1 LETIFEIA
9 QKRGKIKDLEADISQ
24 DSFWEQNTEAQKI
37 FSNLTRLKSEVAAYD
52 DIARIGDDAEVM
64 IELIREDGESD
75 SSMRELDDYV
85 ARFVERIDTL
95 EIRSYLSQKYDRL
108 SCYFSLNAGAGG
120 TDAQDWTEIL
130 LRMYTRWMDKAGLT
144 YSLVDETPGD
154 EAGIKSVTLQVSG
167 EFAYGLLKTEIGV
180 HRLVRISPFNAND
193 KRQTSFAAVDVIPEM
208 SADFSDITIDPKDL
222 RVDTYRSTG
231 AGGQHIN
238 KTDSAVRITH
248 LPTGIVAQSQA
259 SRSQISN
266 RETAMSLLKARLIQ
280 LMESQHKEHLE
291 EIRGVEK
298 DIAWGNQI
306 RNYVFHPYKLVKDT
320 RTGVESTDLQG
331 VMDGDLDQ
339 FIHAQLKNQ
348 K

>member
-1 LETIFEIA
+1 MASYE
-9 QKRGKIKDLEADISQ
+9 DI
-24 DSFWEQNTEAQKI
+24 
-37 FSNLTRLKSEVAAYD
+37 R
-52 DIARIGDDAEVM
+52 RIGEDADVY
-64 IELIREDGESD
+64 IELIREEGESEAALA
-75 SSMRELDDYV
+75 ELDDYV
-85 ARFVERIDTL
+85 KRFVDRIDTL

-108 SCYFSLNAGAGG
+108 PCYFSLNSGAGG

-130 LRMYTRWMDKAGLT
+130 LRMYTRWMDKAGFT

-154 EAGIKSVTLQVSG
+154 EAGIKSVTLQVAG

-193 KRQTSFAAVDVIPEM
+193 KRQTSFAAVDVIPEL
-208 SADFSDITIDPKDL
+208 SSDFSDVVIDSKDL
-222 RVDTYRSTG
+222 RVDTYRATG

-248 LPTGIVAQSQA
+248 IPTGLVAQSQA

-266 RETAMSLLKARLIQ
+266 RETALSLLKARLIQ
-280 LMESQHKEHLE
+280 LMETQHKQHLE
-291 EIRGVEK
+291 DLRGVEK

-320 RTGVESTDLQG
+320 RTGVESTDLQS
-331 VMDGDLDQ
+331 VMDGDLDR

-348 K
+348 KSS

>member
-1 LETIFEIA
+1 MA
-9 QKRGKIKDLEADISQ
+9 S
-24 DSFWEQNTEAQKI
+24 
-37 FSNLTRLKSEVAAYD
+37 YD
-52 DIARIGDDAEVM
+52 DIRRIGEDAEVY
-64 IELIREDGESD
+64 IELIREEGESEAA
-75 SSMRELDDYV
+75 MVELDDYV
-85 ARFVERIDTL
+85 KRFVDRIDTL

-108 SCYFSLNAGAGG
+108 PCYFSLNSGAGG

-130 LRMYTRWMDKAGLT
+130 LRMYTRWMDKSGFT

-154 EAGIKSVTLQVSG
+154 EAGIKSVTLQVAG
-167 EFAYGLLKTEIGV
+167 ELAYGLLKTEIGV

-193 KRQTSFAAVDVIPEM
+193 KRQTSFAAVDVIPEL
-208 SADFSDITIDPKDL
+208 SSDFSDVVIDSKDL
-222 RVDTYRSTG
+222 RVDTYRATG

-248 LPTGIVAQSQA
+248 IPTGLVAQSQA

-280 LMESQHKEHLE
+280 LMETQHKQHLE
-291 EIRGVEK
+291 DLRGVEK

-320 RTGVESTDLQG
+320 RTGVESTDLQS
-331 VMDGDLDQ
+331 VMDGDLDR

-348 K
+348 KSS